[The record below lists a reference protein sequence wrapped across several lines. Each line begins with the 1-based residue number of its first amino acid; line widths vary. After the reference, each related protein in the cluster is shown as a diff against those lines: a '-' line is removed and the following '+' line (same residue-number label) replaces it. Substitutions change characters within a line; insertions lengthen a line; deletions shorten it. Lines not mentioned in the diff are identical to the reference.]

1 MAHIQSNKSVSGTA
15 TAADEVKPA
24 VTTFHDFLGKGYP
37 QDSSPGMSGRV
48 VLPSEASPSASVSLG
63 ASSGGGRGPI
73 STTSDLGS
81 VFDNFL
87 IIVERVVG
95 NHFEGVPFYGLRG
108 ELSGPETSN
117 RLLGTKRSNSD
128 SLMGSTRDKFA
139 MLRSDA
145 LESSHMQKLLRNAG
159 GERRGRPQDQE
170 MSFVMHPMRP
180 LHASLISQ
188 PSATGR
194 TDVNASK
201 WDRVIPV
208 NVGPTLQYPPRA
220 SHGLP
225 FGYQSS
231 SNRFGDANAGP
242 SNISQAADEGSR
254 TGIKGSGIL
263 SSINASGGISDRS
276 LSGVPLSGA
285 KQKSTLHFSD
295 LESSNPCRQGS
306 SPAGSQMTIFYGGQA
321 HVFDNVHP
329 NKVCLLL
336 YQITLLFCVSTV
348 SSTIP
353 GLKEVLGGSPLN
365 KGTEVLSVGFWKGA
379 DVIMSLAGSN
389 GGSWSTTYAP
399 KPAARPSTGENYSP
413 KAENET
419 TKGNNL
425 ALIRELHGRSSG
437 KAGFTH
443 GFGSGDHISI
453 PQGVLRGVSTT
464 KEAKTAVQV
473 AENVTDEKG
482 DM

>member
-81 VFDNFL
+81 
-87 IIVERVVG
+87 ERVVG

-329 NKVCLLL
+329 NK
-336 YQITLLFCVSTV
+336 
-348 SSTIP
+348 
-353 GLKEVLGGSPLN
+353 
-365 KGTEVLSVGFWKGA
+365 A

>member
-1 MAHIQSNKSVSGTA
+1 MANIQSNKSASGGTA
-15 TAADEVKPA
+15 AADEVKTA
-24 VTTFHDFLGKGYP
+24 SATTFHDFLGKGYH
-37 QDSSPGMSGRV
+37 QDSSPVMAGRV
-48 VLPSEASPSASVSLG
+48 VLPSEASPSASVSVG

-81 VFDNFL
+81 
-87 IIVERVVG
+87 ERHVG
-95 NHFEGVPFYGLRG
+95 NHFEGVPFYSLRS
-108 ELSGPETSN
+108 ELSGAETSN
-117 RLLGTKRSNSD
+117 RLSGTKRSNSD
-128 SLMGSTRDKFA
+128 SLMGSTRDKFS
-139 MLRSDA
+139 MLRPDA
-145 LESSHMQKLLRNAG
+145 LESSHMQKLLQNAG
-159 GERRGRPQDQE
+159 GERRGRPHDQE

-180 LHASLISQ
+180 FHASLISQ

-194 TDVNASK
+194 TDANASK
-201 WDRVIPV
+201 WDRVIPL

-231 SNRFGDANAGP
+231 ANRFGDANAGP
-242 SNISQAADEGSR
+242 STISQAADEGSR

-285 KQKSTLHFSD
+285 KQKSALHLSD

-329 NKVCLLL
+329 NK
-336 YQITLLFCVSTV
+336 
-348 SSTIP
+348 
-353 GLKEVLGGSPLN
+353 
-365 KGTEVLSVGFWKGA
+365 A

-399 KPAARPSTGENYSP
+399 KSAARPSTGENYLP
-413 KAENET
+413 KSENET
-419 TKGNNL
+419 TKGSNL
-425 ALIRELHGRSSG
+425 ALMRELHGRSSG

-443 GFGSGDHISI
+443 GIGSGDHISI
-453 PQGVLRGVSTT
+453 PQGIHRGANII
-464 KEAKTAVQV
+464 KEAKSAVQA
-473 AENVTDEKG
+473 AEDDTDEKREV
-482 DM
+482 